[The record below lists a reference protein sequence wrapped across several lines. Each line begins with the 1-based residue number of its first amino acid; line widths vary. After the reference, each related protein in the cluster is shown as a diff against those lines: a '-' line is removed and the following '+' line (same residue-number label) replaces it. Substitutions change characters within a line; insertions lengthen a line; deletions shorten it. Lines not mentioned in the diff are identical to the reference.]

1 MLRTGIFVQF
11 HEKAASSFWSILYPD
26 TAMMCADDFSGNAET
41 ETGVALF
48 GMGVVRAVKTVKDT
62 LLFVIRHTTSVIGE
76 RKGQEVGLY
85 LQGKPDFSV
94 LRSVGKGI
102 VQ

>member
-11 HEKAASSFWSILYPD
+11 NEKAASSFRSVLYPD
-26 TAMMCADDFSGNAET
+26 TAMMCVDDFSGNAET
-41 ETGVALF
+41 ETGVALS

-76 RKGQEVGLY
+76 HKGQEVWFY
-85 LQGKPDFSV
+85 LKRKPDFPVFWSIRESV
-94 LRSVGKGI
+94 V
-102 VQ
+102 